1 MKGMLSLKRT
11 IIMVVAV
18 FSALILATIPLATYL
33 VKNRDPEINI
43 AIVSDTHVMAESQF
57 EMSEVGRLGHC
68 VRMTEE
74 MLRSATH
81 LVER

>member
-18 FSALILATIPLATYL
+18 FSAIILATIPLATHL
-33 VKNRDPEINI
+33 VKNREPKINI

-57 EMSEVGRLGHC
+57 EMSEEFMEYSSRG
-68 VRMTEE
+68 
-74 MLRSATH
+74 
-81 LVER
+81 